1 MCSEFPTSTA
11 KMHLSNSIDDD
22 DNSSSDLKWESM
34 SVASEQSN
42 MTRFDTIEDVS
53 HAIGMLNLI
62 IDANL
67 KTPGNYLRHHTLTN
81 H

>member
-62 IDANL
+62 IDADLNP
-67 KTPGNYLRHHTLTN
+67 KNPYP
-81 H
+81 